1 MSINVE
7 GLLEAKEGAHYQ
19 FKEAKQRFDSD
30 EAVRCCCALSNC
42 GGGMLVFGISDKRPR
57 KVVGSLALVER
68 SGQGMNIIYEESIKE
83 AKQLPDFTGTDDS
96 FVVITLNGIVLDA
109 KMLAMINKIGNDRLE
124 SLSTGD
130 FLVINALYH
139 DNAIPQNLHSRL
151 KKLNDL
157 GIVEHIGR
165 NKFILS
171 RNLYSVAGKSG
182 VHTRKRG
189 LDRET
194 NKELIVKH
202 IISCGDKGAKF
213 SELQQVLPNL
223 NRNQIQ
229 DLMRELRA
237 EKRIYYTG
245 KTNSARWF
253 IVSR

>member
-1 MSINVE
+1 MFSPPMKKAGTMP
-7 GLLEAKEGAHYQ
+7 GL
-19 FKEAKQRFDSD
+19 
-30 EAVRCCCALSNC
+30 V
-42 GGGMLVFGISDKRPR
+42 
-57 KVVGSLALVER
+57 
-68 SGQGMNIIYEESIKE
+68 
-83 AKQLPDFTGTDDS
+83 
-96 FVVITLNGIVLDA
+96 A
-109 KMLAMINKIGNDRLE
+109 KMHLAMINKIGNDRLE

-139 DNAIPQNLHSRL
+139 DNAIPQNLRSRL
-151 KKLNDL
+151 KKLTDL
-157 GIVEHIGR
+157 GIIEHIGR